1 MKKKLRYLYI
11 LFLILFFTNSFLF
24 CSILKGRLEKF
35 GTYGILPAS
44 FVNVTLSKKSGQY
57 LKTELTGSDGIY
69 NFHDIEPGIYVL
81 KIWANGF
88 DNKPVTYK
96 IEVLDESLV
105 DTKPFLI
112 HYFEFEFPEEKENFP
127 LNSRIT
133 AKGIYCN
140 FPDDVYVWIVLKCVN
155 ENYLLSTKKPIYI
168 KKDGKWESGEI
179 LLDRPIKEIL
189 AVLVTK
195 AGHDE
200 LFRFGALDNNQR
212 EFHKLPQD
220 SFIVATRKIIFYN

>member
-24 CSILKGRLEKF
+24 CNILKVRLEKF

-44 FVNVTLSKKSGQY
+44 FVNVTLSKKSGKN

-69 NFHDIEPGIYVL
+69 NFHDIDPGIYVL

-88 DNKPVTYK
+88 DNKPVTYEV
-96 IEVLDESLV
+96 EVLDESLT

-112 HYFEFEFPEEKENFP
+112 HYFEFEFPKEKERFP
-127 LNSRIT
+127 RNSNIT
-133 AKGIYCN
+133 AKGIYYN
-140 FPDDVYVWIVLKCVN
+140 FPDDAYVWIVLKCVN

-168 KKDGKWESGEI
+168 KKNGKWESSEI
-179 LLDRPIKEIL
+179 LLDRQIKEIL

-195 AGHDE
+195 TGHGR
-200 LFRFGALDNNQR
+200 FRAFNNYLH
-212 EFHKLPQD
+212 EFHQLPQD
-220 SFIVATRKIIFYN
+220 SFIVAARKIILN

>member
-1 MKKKLRYLYI
+1 MKKILRFLCI
-11 LFLILFFTNSFLF
+11 SFLILFFTNSFLF
-24 CSILKGRLEKF
+24 CNILKGRLEKF

-44 FVNVTLSKKSGQY
+44 FVNVTLSNKSGKN

-88 DNKPVTYK
+88 DNKPVTY
-96 IEVLDESLV
+96 EVEVSDESLT

-112 HYFEFEFPEEKENFP
+112 HYFEFEFPKEEELFP
-127 LNSRIT
+127 INSRIT
-133 AKGIYCN
+133 AKGIYYN
-140 FPDDVYVWIVLKCVN
+140 FPDDAHVWIVLKCVN

-168 KKDGKWESGEI
+168 KKDGKWESSEI

-195 AGHDE
+195 VDHKI
-200 LFRFGALDNNQR
+200 FRFRVSNNYLS
-212 EFHKLPQD
+212 EFSNLPSD
-220 SFIVATRKIIFYN
+220 SFIVAARIIIFYN